1 MIQLHPKGW
10 KKLPID
16 TAEVFKQLRKH
27 HGEQVAK
34 DVRDAHLD
42 DIPNIVH
49 ILEFA
54 GKNPVEIRE
63 LFPALREIYKMPTE
77 SEYVTDR
84 SPLELLDMAGYYA
97 WYVTNEQEQN
107 AIAGYF
113 RDTRSVE
120 HGMTNGNA
128 RTDKNELLCTVG
140 QNWDDGRQRFDDN
153 YIINAVK
160 KEALGDDKLPESEW
174 HIKPSETPERQD
186 EYGTSV
192 ISIQISKQG
201 GYISI
206 KNRYNHTVTN
216 PDATFNNNPD
226 NIIPGLSDSIQK
238 HFNIEFG
245 VVRYE
250 IPEQFRMVHDQFLR
264 FNYEVENVCFDENYY
279 FQGSTIT
286 KIDKNSQM
294 ILDYFVLDKKNKCLL
309 NPAKVKDPAFDI
321 LAGLINGKPIKD
333 VANPDNPKEKI
344 IYADGIRVAAVQGG
358 KITELNLPNV
368 TELGDGF
375 LQYNDSIKRINIPS
389 VKKIGNFF
397 LNTNTALTE
406 INAPSLQ
413 ETGTYF
419 LNANTEMHTM
429 NTPKL
434 QRVGNGFL
442 YHSRNLTELNLPELE
457 TVGISFLH
465 YNEKLAK
472 LNAPKLRTVGSEFLG
487 CNNDLET
494 LYLPSLEKIEGYGFL
509 TNNQILKSIS
519 LPRLKSVGDDF
530 LRENVA
536 LTELTLPELTN
547 AGRNFLVNNKQ
558 LKLFSAPHLKMV
570 SDNFLMSNQELRE
583 LSLPEL
589 TYVYGG
595 FFLYNNTD
603 LEKIYVPQLYSVGIS
618 FLGNNKKMEEFDA
631 PMLTEADGPLFLMNH
646 VLKKVNVPRLK
657 EPRRNELAARIIRN
671 ATQRIFEP
679 EPVSETPPQPK
690 LDLTVDEFFA
700 GWDRR
705 FGGNG
710 GNTPV

>member
-10 KKLPID
+10 KKMPID
-16 TAEVFKQLRKH
+16 TAEVFKQLKKH

-120 HGMTNGNA
+120 HGMTDGNA

-140 QNWDDGRQRFDDN
+140 QNWDDGRRRFDNN

-206 KNRYNHTVTN
+206 KNRYNHTVPN

-226 NIIPGLSDSIQK
+226 NIVLGLSDSIKK
-238 HFNIEFG
+238 HFDIEFS
-245 VVRYE
+245 VVQYE
-250 IPEQFRMVHDQFLR
+250 IPEHFRMVHDQFLR

-294 ILDYFVLDKKNKCLL
+294 ILDYFVLDKKNKRLL

-333 VANPDNPKEKI
+333 VANPDNPKERI
-344 IYADGIRVAAVQGG
+344 IYADGIRVAATQGG

-442 YHSRNLTELNLPELE
+442 MHNQKMTDLFLPELVQ
-457 TVGISFLH
+457 VGDSFLG
-465 YNEKLAK
+465 YNRQIKSIY
-472 LNAPKLRTVGSEFLG
+472 APKLEFAD
-487 CNNDLET
+487 NDFMMGNTE
-494 LYLPSLEKIEGYGFL
+494 L
-509 TNNQILKSIS
+509 TEII
-519 LPRLKSVGDDF
+519 LPRLQKCGNNFFANNRHVKSVF
-530 LRENVA
+530 
-536 LTELTLPELTN
+536 LPELSVV
-547 AGRNFLVNNKQ
+547 AGDFMRFNVECVELYVPKLKHVGNNF
-558 LKLFSAPHLKMV
+558 MC
-570 SDNFLMSNQELRE
+570 SNVGLTDVIF
-583 LSLPEL
+583 PEL
-589 TYVYGG
+589 EETGG
-595 FFLYNNTD
+595 FFLERNHD
-603 LEKIYVPQLYSVGIS
+603 IEHL
-618 FLGNNKKMEEFDA
+618 FA
-631 PMLTEADGPLFLMNH
+631 PK
-646 VLKKVNVPRLK
+646 LKKVGCSFMADNKKIKHLDLPNLQDTDFAPILLTNTVLESANVPLLK
-657 EPRRNELAARIIRN
+657 DENVKSYLTYKIANTKAAKKTVVVTQSPSTKLELPASWMESDSTDDAH
-671 ATQRIFEP
+671 AYPFEM
-679 EPVSETPPQPK
+679 E
-690 LDLTVDEFFA
+690 L
-700 GWDRR
+700 
-705 FGGNG
+705 FGGH
-710 GNTPV
+710 TF